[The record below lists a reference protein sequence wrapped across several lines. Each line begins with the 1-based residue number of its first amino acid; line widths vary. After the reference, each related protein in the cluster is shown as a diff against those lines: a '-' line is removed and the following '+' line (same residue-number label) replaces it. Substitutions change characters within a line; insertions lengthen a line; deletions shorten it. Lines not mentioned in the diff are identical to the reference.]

1 MEANQ
6 IDRVFDDSK
15 RWVFLAK
22 QDMNN
27 EAYLLPILKNG
38 QSLKKTQIEE
48 PLRFERMKER
58 RQVEDKITEQI
69 IRMAK

>member
-38 QSLKKTQIEE
+38 QSLKTTQIEE